1 MILDAV
7 LVFLCGAVVGI
18 FVAAYTARVLK
29 QEHKI
34 FSARTVWIG
43 LLSSC
48 LWLMLL
54 YSCGFNW
61 LFLLYA
67 LAVSALLALSVV
79 DLAIYEIPIEC
90 NIFILAIGVVR
101 LIMDLT
107 NWQEYII
114 GMVCVSG
121 FFFLLALITKGKGM
135 GGGDIKL
142 MATVGLL
149 LGWQKI
155 LLVMVLG
162 SLLGS
167 VIHLV
172 LMKVTGKERMLAFG
186 PYLAAASFIAIC
198 YGQQLIDLYIRYVIP
213 E

>member
-1 MILDAV
+1 
-7 LVFLCGAVVGI
+7 
-18 FVAAYTARVLK
+18 
-29 QEHKI
+29 
-34 FSARTVWIG
+34 
-43 LLSSC
+43 
-48 LWLMLL
+48 
-54 YSCGFNW
+54 
-61 LFLLYA
+61 
-67 LAVSALLALSVV
+67 
-79 DLAIYEIPIEC
+79 
-90 NIFILAIGVVR
+90 
-101 LIMDLT
+101 
-107 NWQEYII
+107 
-114 GMVCVSG
+114 
-121 FFFLLALITKGKGM
+121 M

-155 LLVMVLG
+155 LLGMVLG

-186 PYLAAASFIAIC
+186 PYLAAASFIAMC